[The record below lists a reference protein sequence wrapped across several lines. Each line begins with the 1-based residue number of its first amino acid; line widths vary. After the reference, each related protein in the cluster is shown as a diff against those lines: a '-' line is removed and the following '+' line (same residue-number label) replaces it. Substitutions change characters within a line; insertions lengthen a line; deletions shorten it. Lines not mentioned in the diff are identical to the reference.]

1 MSSTFLI
8 TIFLKRLKNHLG
20 FPNGVETF
28 NSVLKPYEI
37 LEVANAQQGKEKVLY
52 WHLTTGDLMKARVVK
67 VLNSNYVLVEE
78 RRRFGSLATLIDIKQ
93 VISVSCK
100 VKAN

>member
-1 MSSTFLI
+1 MTTSFFTRI
-8 TIFLKRLKNHLG
+8 KKALG
-20 FPNGVETF
+20 IPGGEVTF

-37 LEVANAQQGKEKVLY
+37 LEVANAVQGKEKLLY
-52 WHLTTGDLMKARVVK
+52 WHLNTGDLMKARVVK

-100 VKAN
+100 VRVD

>member
-1 MSSTFLI
+1 MNMNFLTRTK
-8 TIFLKRLKNHLG
+8 TILG
-20 FPNGVETF
+20 LSNGIETF
-28 NSVLKPYEI
+28 DSVLKPYEI
-37 LEVANAQQGKEKVLY
+37 LEVANAQQGKEKILY
-52 WHLTTGDLMKARVVK
+52 WHLNTGDLMKARVVK

-100 VKAN
+100 VRAN